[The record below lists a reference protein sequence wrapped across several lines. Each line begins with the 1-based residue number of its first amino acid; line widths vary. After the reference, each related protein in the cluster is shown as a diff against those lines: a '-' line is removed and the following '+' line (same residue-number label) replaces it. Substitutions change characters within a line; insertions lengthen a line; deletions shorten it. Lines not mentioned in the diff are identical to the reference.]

1 MTNMKKILCS
11 VFLLAAISFAGDWAV
26 VTSPSSPISSIS
38 KADLKRV
45 FTGKKSDLSGV
56 RVVPFMLSDANPAA
70 VAFLQDVLD
79 MSSDDYKKFW
89 VDAQVRGDG
98 TAPSL
103 QKTSATAML
112 VSADLPGAIAVVDK
126 SAVNATVKAITV
138 H

>member
-1 MTNMKKILCS
+1 MKKILCS

-89 VDAQVRGDG
+89 VDAQVLGDG

>member
-1 MTNMKKILCS
+1 MKKLIAA
-11 VFLLAAISFAGDWAV
+11 VFLLASLAAAGDWAV

-45 FTGKKSDLSGV
+45 FTGKKTSLEGV
-56 RVVPFMLSDANPAA
+56 KVVPFMLSDANPAA
-70 VAFLQDVLD
+70 VAFLQDVLE

-112 VSADLPGAIAVVDK
+112 ISADLPGAIAVVDK

>member
-1 MTNMKKILCS
+1 MKKILCS

>member
-1 MTNMKKILCS
+1 MKKLIS
-11 VFLLAAISFAGDWAV
+11 AVFLLASLAAAGDWAV
-26 VTSPSSPISSIS
+26 VTSPSSPIASIS

-45 FTGKKSDLSGV
+45 FTGKKSNLDGV
-56 RVVPFMLSDANPAA
+56 KVVPFMLSDANPAA
-70 VAFLQDVLD
+70 VAFLQDVLE

-126 SAVNATVKAITV
+126 SAINATVKAITV

>member
-1 MTNMKKILCS
+1 MKKILCS

-70 VAFLQDVLD
+70 VAFLQDVLE
-79 MSSDDYKKFW
+79 MSPEEYKKFW